1 VAVEEPGSAVRGT
14 AARGVPVLTVSQP
27 EGHDVT
33 PSILA
38 DVLAGFVVVGLFALV
53 LIVWDGVRWCLKN
66 KGK

>member
-1 VAVEEPGSAVRGT
+1 M
-14 AARGVPVLTVSQP
+14 LTVSQP